1 MIYSLKHFQQGHVY
15 AANRLAGILFATPSD
30 WNVAAS
36 YAWRGDFINFINHS
50 PHFLKRLRLAQDEEE
65 SHEMFRL
72 QEMYLYGQESLR
84 LSNEVVKA
92 ALREDPNWLPLL
104 KRCQRVY
111 LDSCAN
117 ARAAT
122 LTWMASRLLPRDV
135 ACIIGRLVWA
145 SRKDP
150 STWGVELP
158 PGAPQ

>member
-1 MIYSLKHFQQGHVY
+1 
-15 AANRLAGILFATPSD
+15 
-30 WNVAAS
+30 
-36 YAWRGDFINFINHS
+36 
-50 PHFLKRLRLAQDEEE
+50 
-65 SHEMFRL
+65 
-72 QEMYLYGQESLR
+72 MYVYGQESLR
-84 LSNEVVKA
+84 LSEEVVTA
-92 ALREDPNWLPLL
+92 ALRRSPDCLPLL

-135 ACIIGRLVWA
+135 AGIIGRLVWA
-145 SRKDP
+145 SRQDP

>member
-1 MIYSLKHFQQGHVY
+1 M
-15 AANRLAGILFATPSD
+15 LAGSDLAALLFSTPSD
-30 WNVAAS
+30 WTVAAS
-36 YAWRGDFINFINHS
+36 YAWRGQSFITSQFIQ
-50 PHFLKRLRLAQDEEE
+50 RLRLSQDEEE
-65 SHEMFRL
+65 CHETLRL
-72 QEMYLYGQESLR
+72 QEMYVYGRESLR
-84 LSNEVVKA
+84 LSEEVVTA
-92 ALREDPNWLPLL
+92 ALREDADCLPLL

-150 STWGVELP
+150 STWGVDLP